1 MRQSSG
7 KITRSQFL
15 NVKNGI
21 KQIVHQGFS
30 RLKGHHEALSVGI
43 TSVHETLEASEYD
56 LRLAIAEGRKTSVH
70 ETLEASEYDL
80 RLAIAEGRKEC
91 FFSQVLLPSAPG
103 VFFEDA
109 STDTE
114 QVQRQAEKR
123 TFYYNHH
130 VSPDRL

>member
-7 KITRSQFL
+7 KITRSQFS

-30 RLKGHHEALSVGI
+30 RLKGLHEALSVDI
-43 TSVHETLEASEYD
+43 TSVHETLEAF
-56 LRLAIAEGRKTSVH
+56 
-70 ETLEASEYDL
+70 EYDL

-91 FFSQVLLPSAPG
+91 FCSQVLLLSAPE
-103 VFFEDA
+103 VFFEHA
-109 STDTE
+109 STETE
-114 QVQRQAEKR
+114 QVQRQAEKK
-123 TFYYNHH
+123 TFYYNPH